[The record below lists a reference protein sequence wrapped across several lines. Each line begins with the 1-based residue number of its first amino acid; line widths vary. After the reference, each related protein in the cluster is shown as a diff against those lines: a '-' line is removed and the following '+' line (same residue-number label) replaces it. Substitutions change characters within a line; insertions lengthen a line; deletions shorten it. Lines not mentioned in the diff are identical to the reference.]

1 MPSPSPISV
10 RRVLQGGLAFVAF
23 GALGVA
29 AAAPAYAE
37 NGEVG
42 YAHAEIAGDA
52 AVTVFY
58 PREADFH
65 GTNRYLTAYDDEVF
79 ALSNTFVLTDIDT
92 DELLSRVTFEEL
104 RVELTEADLE
114 AMREAAENGVSQ
126 PGLENP
132 EGGSDEPVLH
142 ASFTG
147 VEIKVA
153 QNWAGDREFTHD
165 QGTESI
171 EVNELGAEISF
182 VAETEPWHE
191 TLRNESLRW
200 QNIDVEQELWGGRQ
214 TLEMVVT
221 FPDEGFSVSYGIG
234 ETIVASDTDPAGAGE
249 EDPEEEPGDGGGD
262 DEAGS
267 GDEDDD
273 ATGGDGQD
281 EGRDEEGGSD
291 DGDPAEED
299 GRDPSEEEAK
309 DESGGPLAKTGGPVA
324 ALIAAGAAVTAGG
337 GAAVYLVRRKKA
349 GATDVEQSDEG

>member
-1 MPSPSPISV
+1 M
-10 RRVLQGGLAFVAF
+10 LQGGLAFVAF

-29 AAAPAYAE
+29 AAVPAHAE

-52 AVTVFY
+52 AVTVFF

-65 GTNRYLTAYDDEVF
+65 GTHRYLTAYDDEIF
-79 ALSNTFVLTDIDT
+79 ADSRTSVLTDVDK
-92 DELLSRVTFEEL
+92 DELLSRVRFEEL
-104 RVELTEADLE
+104 RIELTEADLE

-132 EGGSDEPVLH
+132 EGGSDEPLLH

-147 VEIKVA
+147 VEIAVT

-165 QGTESI
+165 QGTESV

-182 VAETEPWHE
+182 ITETEPWHE

-200 QNIDVEQELWGGRQ
+200 QDMDVEQELWGGRQ

-249 EDPEEEPGDGGGD
+249 EDPGEDSGEGPGDGDGD
-262 DEAGS
+262 DESGT
-267 GDEDDD
+267 GDEDDG
-273 ATGGDGQD
+273 ATGGDGRD
-281 EGRDEEGGSD
+281 DGRDEEDGSG
-291 DGDPAEED
+291 DGEPSEED
-299 GRDPSEEEAK
+299 GRDPSEEETG
-309 DESGGPLAKTGGPVA
+309 DESGGPLAETGGPVA

-337 GAAVYLVRRKKA
+337 GAAVYLVRRRKA
-349 GATDVEQSDEG
+349 GATDAEESDEG